1 MLENAR
7 VVAFTFSKLF
17 RENQQGMMRGGG
29 GGGVKLP
36 PLDLVPNGLSACM
49 NLLHNIV

>member
-17 RENQQGMMRGGG
+17 RENQQGMM
-29 GGGVKLP
+29 GGVKLT

>member
-17 RENQQGMMRGGG
+17 RENQQGMM
-29 GGGVKLP
+29 GGGVKLS